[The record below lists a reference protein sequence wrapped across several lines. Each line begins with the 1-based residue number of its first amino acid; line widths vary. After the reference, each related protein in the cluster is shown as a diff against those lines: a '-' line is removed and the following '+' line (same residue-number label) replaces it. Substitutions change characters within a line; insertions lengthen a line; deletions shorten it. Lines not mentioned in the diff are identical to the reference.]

1 MSAMPPEY
9 YMKLALQEAEK
20 AYQADEVPVG
30 AVIVMQDTVIA
41 KGYNQVEL
49 LQDATAHAEIIA
61 LTSAFQ
67 HLGSKYIP
75 DATLYVTLEP
85 CVMCSGALYWSKIGA
100 VVYGASDDKNGFHA
114 TCAHSPFHP
123 RTNITSG
130 ISDQEC
136 AQLMKDFFKQKRK

>member
-123 RTNITSG
+123 RTTIKSG

>member
-9 YMKLALQEAEK
+9 YMKLALQEAQK

-123 RTNITSG
+123 RTTITSG

>member
-9 YMKLALQEAEK
+9 YMKLALQEAKK

-85 CVMCSGALYWSKIGA
+85 CVICSGA
-100 VVYGASDDKNGFHA
+100 
-114 TCAHSPFHP
+114 
-123 RTNITSG
+123 
-130 ISDQEC
+130 
-136 AQLMKDFFKQKRK
+136 

>member
-30 AVIVMQDTVIA
+30 AIIVMQDTVIA

-123 RTNITSG
+123 RTAVTSG
-130 ISDQEC
+130 ISDQAC